1 MTGVGERHGPL
12 RRTGRWL
19 TTPIRASWCWLTAQ
33 KSLGHALVIVV
44 ALGLLGAFV
53 ALVVVSWVLGQG
65 WLWTSATQDTS
76 RLDVTKLALTVVG
89 GAGAIV
95 ALTVAYR
102 RQKDVEDGR
111 FTERFGAA
119 AAQLGASTP
128 AERLG
133 GVYAMAGVAARYPA
147 FAQQCIAVLC
157 GYLRLPFDPDPAKTH
172 LTQIVKHTIA
182 TGADSE
188 PANTEDQTYQL
199 LPNDRE
205 VRDSIVR
212 VIAEHVRAHHE
223 TGWHENHF
231 DLKGA
236 TLTTSDFSHSHF
248 QGTFDCT
255 GAKFTG
261 RAVFDE
267 TQFNGAVFDDTTF
280 NDLARFE
287 SSTFNRNATFKRATF
302 NSGAWFFNATFNS
315 DDVKRFEGAQFN
327 SLALFNEAKLVA
339 NLRTA
344 TFNDLRATFR
354 GLVVLPDGTR

>member
-1 MTGVGERHGPL
+1 
-12 RRTGRWL
+12 
-19 TTPIRASWCWLTAQ
+19 
-33 KSLGHALVIVV
+33 
-44 ALGLLGAFV
+44 
-53 ALVVVSWVLGQG
+53 
-65 WLWTSATQDTS
+65 
-76 RLDVTKLALTVVG
+76 VVG

-102 RQKDVEDGR
+102 RQKDIEDGR

-119 AAQLGASTP
+119 AGQLGADTP

-133 GVYAMAGVAARYPA
+133 GVYAMAGVADRYPA

-354 GLVVLPDGTR
+354 GLVVLPDGTRKEPVTEEPQNPPARHHQTRPPWPLRGTLHRAIQRAPTARHRPHRVGPPGHRHLHRSRPDVLPDTWLGRCN